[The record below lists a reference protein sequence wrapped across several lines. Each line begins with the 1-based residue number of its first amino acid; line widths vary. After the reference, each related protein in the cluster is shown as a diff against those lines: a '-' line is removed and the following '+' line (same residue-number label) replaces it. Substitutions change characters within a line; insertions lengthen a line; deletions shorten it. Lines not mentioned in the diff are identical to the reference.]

1 MTAVGKEST
10 QMVRDYGNQHGESNE
25 LNKRSELFDIFLR
38 PSSCRIVQAILM
50 MQSMSSPS
58 MYPDPS
64 TPRFWIFPLTKRGL
78 LITRFPLTCDFRQ
91 VCRDQGFA
99 GRVALSIGEI
109 IRLPNHHPTQ
119 TIPTTMM
126 KYCTLALALAAAPA
140 FAGEAPAPAP
150 APAPVVADL
159 ADSRAGW
166 FLGVKGSALWMDN
179 ISYTADAGLGNIS
192 IDSDFEVGWGVTVPF
207 GYRFDNGLSLG
218 ASVGYYYAD
227 MDSVTVRYR
236 GRELGDVNIDA
247 DPAMVPILANVA
259 YSFGLTEALSMTLGA
274 GLGISWHEFDLDNVE
289 GYRYD
294 SSSDG
299 WDFSWQLFGGF
310 NYSVAPSTDLT
321 LGYRFIASDSDVD
334 DLRGH
339 NLEAGVVIRF

>member
-1 MTAVGKEST
+1 
-10 QMVRDYGNQHGESNE
+10 
-25 LNKRSELFDIFLR
+25 
-38 PSSCRIVQAILM
+38 
-50 MQSMSSPS
+50 
-58 MYPDPS
+58 
-64 TPRFWIFPLTKRGL
+64 
-78 LITRFPLTCDFRQ
+78 
-91 VCRDQGFA
+91 
-99 GRVALSIGEI
+99 
-109 IRLPNHHPTQ
+109 
-119 TIPTTMM
+119 MM
-126 KYCTLALALAAAPA
+126 KYCTLAFALAAAPA

-150 APAPVVADL
+150 APAPVISNLD
-159 ADSRAGW
+159 DSRAGW
-166 FLGVKGSALWMDN
+166 FLGLKGSALWMDN

-192 IDSDFEVGWGVTVPF
+192 VDSDFETGWGITVPF

-259 YSFGLTEALSMTLGA
+259 YSFSLTEALSMTLGA
-274 GLGISWHEFDLDNVE
+274 GLGISWHEFDLDQVE

-310 NYSVAPSTDLT
+310 SYSVSQNADLT
-321 LGYRFIASDSDVD
+321 LGYRYIASDSDVD

-339 NLEAGVVIRF
+339 NIEAGVVFRF